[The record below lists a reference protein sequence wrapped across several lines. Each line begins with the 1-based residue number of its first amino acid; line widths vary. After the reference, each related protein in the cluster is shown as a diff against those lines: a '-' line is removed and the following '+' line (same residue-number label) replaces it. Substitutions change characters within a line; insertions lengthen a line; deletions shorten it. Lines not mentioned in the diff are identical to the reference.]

1 MPFVQGNIFIG
12 FNETTA
18 GPMSSPRILPDAAAG
33 TQSLPPLGVLRQ
45 RVFAVAEGYMPQF
58 EAGQAVSFN
67 LFDGEVAHGQVT
79 CPIHHITNVCTSS
92 NGVDPNARC
101 SAVQVSDVVQRGGG
115 SGSWLGPV
123 LSLSGDGA
131 APTATVAASG
141 SFILSVL
148 GDSWMGN
155 VRLDNSPNHQYE
167 IRPYAEGFPHLFTLS
182 LIDVSA
188 RYDFG
193 EGEGDALSGSG
204 RRMMRGVADSAES
217 DGRRAGRRLSA
228 SGGHQPDSDDILDVG
243 VLWTPEAQ
251 AAAGGAAG
259 MTNLVNLAIDESNA
273 ILKNSDVS
281 LRVRLASAR
290 LVADPAYVEPSED
303 AFPTMFWNLVEQDDG
318 VFDVDTGKRYTEG
331 ADVTVLLVDDGSY
344 CGVGGQL
351 SVANYYEGRD
361 AYAVVARG
369 CATGFYSFL
378 HEIGHIVGANH
389 DFSDGW

>member
-1 MPFVQGNIFIG
+1 M
-12 FNETTA
+12 
-18 GPMSSPRILPDAAAG
+18 
-33 TQSLPPLGVLRQ
+33 
-45 RVFAVAEGYMPQF
+45 
-58 EAGQAVSFN
+58 
-67 LFDGEVAHGQVT
+67 
-79 CPIHHITNVCTSS
+79 
-92 NGVDPNARC
+92 
-101 SAVQVSDVVQRGGG
+101 QVSEVVQRGGG

-123 LSLSGDGA
+123 ESLSRNGTGPA
-131 APTATVAASG
+131 ATVKVPAPG

-155 VRLDNSPNHQYE
+155 VRFDHSPNLQYE

-193 EGEGDALSGSG
+193 EGVGDSLSGHRLLRGLDESAERRG
-204 RRMMRGVADSAES
+204 RRV
-217 DGRRAGRRLSA
+217 GRRLSA
-228 SGGHQPDSDDILDVG
+228 SGGYRPDSDDILDVG

-251 AAAGGAAG
+251 SSAGGAAG
-259 MTNLVNLAIDESNA
+259 MANLVNLAIDESNA
-273 ILKNSDVS
+273 ILKNSEVS
-281 LRVRLASAR
+281 LRVRLASGRA
-290 LVADPAYVEPSED
+290 VADSAYVEPNED

-318 VFDVDTGKRYTEG
+318 VFDVDTGRRYTDG
-331 ADVTVLLVDDGSY
+331 VDVTVLLVDDGSY

-351 SVANYYEGRD
+351 SESNYDGRH

-378 HEIGHIVGANH
+378 HEIGHVVGANH